1 MIKGGMNIR
10 KRTDQEIL
18 RLVLQYEVER
28 IEQIYGD
35 STRSLFDIVV
45 ETSLTGDEKPEHVLL
60 YGSVWGWDFKDA
72 SITEEE
78 FCEELLEPVEDLI
91 RKRNANRSERLF
103 RITDQLW
110 KEQKK
115 EE

>member
-1 MIKGGMNIR
+1 MNMR

-28 IEQIYGD
+28 IEQTYGD
-35 STRSLFDIVV
+35 STRPLFDIVV
-45 ETSLTGDEKPEHVLL
+45 ETGLVGDEQPKHVLL

-78 FCEELLEPVEDLI
+78 FCEELLEPVEALV

-110 KEQKK
+110 QEQKK

>member
-1 MIKGGMNIR
+1 MR

-28 IEQIYGD
+28 IEQTEGEG
-35 STRSLFDIVV
+35 TRSLFDVVV
-45 ETSLTGDEKPEHVLL
+45 ETGLVGDEQPEHVLL

-72 SITEEE
+72 SVTEEE
-78 FCEELLEPVEDLI
+78 FCEELLEPVEALV
-91 RKRNANRSERLF
+91 RKRNANRSKRLF

-110 KEQKK
+110 EKRKK

>member
-1 MIKGGMNIR
+1 MR
-10 KRTDQEIL
+10 KRTDQQIL

-28 IEQIYGD
+28 IEQTYGD

-45 ETSLTGDEKPEHVLL
+45 ETGLVGDEQPERVLL

-78 FCEELLEPVEDLI
+78 FCEELLEPVEALI

-103 RITDQLW
+103 RITDQLRQ
-110 KEQKK
+110 EQKK

>member
-1 MIKGGMNIR
+1 MR

-28 IEQIYGD
+28 IEQTYGD
-35 STRSLFDIVV
+35 STMPLFDIVV
-45 ETSLTGDEKPEHVLL
+45 QTGLVGEERPEHVLL

-78 FCEELLEPVEDLI
+78 FCEELLKPVEDLV

-110 KEQKK
+110 EKAKEGEK
-115 EE
+115 